1 VPGQGNFDFG
11 AMFDLLESR
20 GFKGHYMNA
29 FGTLEDMN
37 KARYDMVDMARA
49 AGLAIA

>member
-1 VPGQGNFDFG
+1 
-11 AMFDLLESR
+11 
-20 GFKGHYMNA
+20 MNA